1 MPLRVF
7 ARAVD
12 WGWWA
17 RRLPLLVGAAPLTL
31 VILLTMAYT
40 LDGKARL
47 LDVGVLCVIL
57 GIILAFADFT
67 YDRDWRVLYRKPV
80 QVYRERALQIAL
92 EDTKRAAQAGDLSIK
107 E

>member
-1 MPLRVF
+1 VRPLD
-7 ARAVD
+7 A
-12 WGWWA
+12 
-17 RRLPLLVGAAPLTL
+17 
-31 VILLTMAYT
+31 
-40 LDGKARL
+40 
-47 LDVGVLCVIL
+47 GVLCVTL